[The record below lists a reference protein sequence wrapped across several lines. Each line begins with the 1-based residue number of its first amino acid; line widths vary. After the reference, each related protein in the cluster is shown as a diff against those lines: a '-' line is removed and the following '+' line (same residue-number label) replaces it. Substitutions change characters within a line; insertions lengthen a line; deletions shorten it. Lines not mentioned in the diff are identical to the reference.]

1 MKSIKHRLLSLLL
14 TLVTVLSLLP
24 TAAFAAS
31 NTGSGLKI
39 TSNQAYWSTRLLANG
54 TPYSYRPPLVD
65 GKLVYCIVDE
75 NGNFRTMPTLSD
87 WYEILY
93 QEQDT
98 RHLAVVLSRYVTGS
112 AAAMAGRN
120 DIELNNKYI
129 VLDLSGMPDDMIA
142 DGTFWATSIAYDLIM
157 NCEDELSA
165 LLADELW
172 SLVGA
177 TANPQAA
184 GFVLEMVKTIRG
196 LGGIAVT
203 STQGMRAAKMKER
216 PTFQLMCQTDVQS
229 IYHMQM
235 PRWLFSDP
243 RYCEMSLD
251 AKVTYTFLLNR
262 FQLSRKNGWVND
274 RGEVFVIF
282 PRKALAKELR
292 ICEQRVTAAF
302 KKLVELKLV
311 WEKRC
316 GRGDANQIYLARVTP
331 IEDPDYSCAPFIT
344 EDESEVRGS
353 RTSDLEGLADG
364 KPSAA
369 CQEPQNL
376 LSKNR
381 EDRASRTA
389 KSAFPEPQ
397 KLTPSKKEK
406 RKIDQSHMEVRPSVR
421 APAQDGRTDGDAE
434 EELLDIL
441 DGCELECFAPETALV
456 FENAIERLFYAD
468 SFRIGNAT
476 LPQSRVRAKLRRL
489 DGMILREAESK
500 LRANQE
506 RNVKNSTAYTMAV
519 LFNCIAESE
528 SDLMIDP
535 YLNAICAAV

>member
-1 MKSIKHRLLSLLL
+1 
-14 TLVTVLSLLP
+14 
-24 TAAFAAS
+24 
-31 NTGSGLKI
+31 
-39 TSNQAYWSTRLLANG
+39 
-54 TPYSYRPPLVD
+54 
-65 GKLVYCIVDE
+65 
-75 NGNFRTMPTLSD
+75 
-87 WYEILY
+87 
-93 QEQDT
+93 
-98 RHLAVVLSRYVTGS
+98 
-112 AAAMAGRN
+112 
-120 DIELNNKYI
+120 
-129 VLDLSGMPDDMIA
+129 
-142 DGTFWATSIAYDLIM
+142 
-157 NCEDELSA
+157 
-165 LLADELW
+165 
-172 SLVGA
+172 
-177 TANPQAA
+177 
-184 GFVLEMVKTIRG
+184 
-196 LGGIAVT
+196 
-203 STQGMRAAKMKER
+203 MRAAKMKER
-216 PTFQLMCQTDVQS
+216 PSFQLMVQTDVQS

-262 FQLSRKNGWVND
+262 FQLSRRNGWVNE

-302 KKLVELKLV
+302 KKLVELELV

-316 GRGDANQIYLARVTP
+316 GRGDANQIYLAYVTP
-331 IEDPDYSCAPFIT
+331 QDDPNYTSAPFT
-344 EDESEVRGS
+344 VPEKSGGS
-353 RTSDLEGLADG
+353 RTSDSESLE
-364 KPSAA
+364 SAEKSA
-369 CQEPQNL
+369 PLQDPQDL
-376 LSKNR
+376 HFKNR
-381 EDRASRTA
+381 EFCDFRTA
-389 KSAFPEPQ
+389 ESVVAEAQ
-397 KLTPSKKEK
+397 KVMPSKKEK
-406 RKIDQSHMEVRPSVR
+406 RKIDQSHMEVRQSVR
-421 APAQDGRTDGDAE
+421 APVQDGRTDGDAE

>member
-1 MKSIKHRLLSLLL
+1 MPASFPYVAKRNYRADYAR
-14 TLVTVLSLLP
+14 TL
-24 TAAFAAS
+24 
-31 NTGSGLKI
+31 
-39 TSNQAYWSTRLLANG
+39 
-54 TPYSYRPPLVD
+54 
-65 GKLVYCIVDE
+65 
-75 NGNFRTMPTLSD
+75 
-87 WYEILY
+87 
-93 QEQDT
+93 
-98 RHLAVVLSRYVTGS
+98 
-112 AAAMAGRN
+112 
-120 DIELNNKYI
+120 NKE
-129 VLDLSGMPDDMIA
+129 VPA
-142 DGTFWATSIAYDLIM
+142 
-157 NCEDELSA
+157 
-165 LLADELW
+165 
-172 SLVGA
+172 
-177 TANPQAA
+177 
-184 GFVLEMVKTIRG
+184 
-196 LGGIAVT
+196 
-203 STQGMRAAKMKER
+203 MRAAKMKER
-216 PTFQLMCQTDVQS
+216 PSFQLMVQTDVQS

-251 AKVTYTFLLNR
+251 AKVAYTFLLNR

-353 RTSDLEGLADG
+353 RTSDQEGLADG

-535 YLNAICAAV
+535 SSVGIVFASSLPVENLLVAGSIVSVEHAAIVSVSMNNTTPIQALFSICFICYTPLFFLFASIVSIYRFQ

>member
-1 MKSIKHRLLSLLL
+1 
-14 TLVTVLSLLP
+14 
-24 TAAFAAS
+24 
-31 NTGSGLKI
+31 
-39 TSNQAYWSTRLLANG
+39 
-54 TPYSYRPPLVD
+54 
-65 GKLVYCIVDE
+65 
-75 NGNFRTMPTLSD
+75 
-87 WYEILY
+87 
-93 QEQDT
+93 
-98 RHLAVVLSRYVTGS
+98 
-112 AAAMAGRN
+112 
-120 DIELNNKYI
+120 
-129 VLDLSGMPDDMIA
+129 
-142 DGTFWATSIAYDLIM
+142 
-157 NCEDELSA
+157 
-165 LLADELW
+165 
-172 SLVGA
+172 
-177 TANPQAA
+177 
-184 GFVLEMVKTIRG
+184 
-196 LGGIAVT
+196 
-203 STQGMRAAKMKER
+203 MRAAKMKER

-421 APAQDGRTDGDAE
+421 APAQDGPTGTQKKNFRIFWTAASLNASHRKPLWCLKTPLSGFSTRTT
-434 EELLDIL
+434 
-441 DGCELECFAPETALV
+441 CV
-456 FENAIERLFYAD
+456 SHRLFCHEA
-468 SFRIGNAT
+468 GCG
-476 LPQSRVRAKLRRL
+476 RAC
-489 DGMILREAESK
+489 
-500 LRANQE
+500 
-506 RNVKNSTAYTMAV
+506 T
-519 LFNCIAESE
+519 C
-528 SDLMIDP
+528 
-535 YLNAICAAV
+535 

>member
-1 MKSIKHRLLSLLL
+1 
-14 TLVTVLSLLP
+14 
-24 TAAFAAS
+24 
-31 NTGSGLKI
+31 
-39 TSNQAYWSTRLLANG
+39 
-54 TPYSYRPPLVD
+54 
-65 GKLVYCIVDE
+65 
-75 NGNFRTMPTLSD
+75 
-87 WYEILY
+87 
-93 QEQDT
+93 
-98 RHLAVVLSRYVTGS
+98 
-112 AAAMAGRN
+112 
-120 DIELNNKYI
+120 
-129 VLDLSGMPDDMIA
+129 
-142 DGTFWATSIAYDLIM
+142 
-157 NCEDELSA
+157 
-165 LLADELW
+165 
-172 SLVGA
+172 
-177 TANPQAA
+177 
-184 GFVLEMVKTIRG
+184 
-196 LGGIAVT
+196 
-203 STQGMRAAKMKER
+203 MRAAKMKER

-364 KPSAA
+364 EPSAA

-376 LSKNR
+376 LSKKR

-421 APAQDGRTDGDAE
+421 APVQDGRTDGDAE

-476 LPQSRVRAKLRRL
+476 LPQCRVRAKLRRL

-535 YLNAICAAV
+535 YLNTICAAV